1 METPKTIEI
10 SGISLPYSQG
20 TEIVNY
26 ITNSEKL
33 QAIKLFREATGLGLK
48 EVKDAVELYIE
59 NTVYHDKY

>member
-1 METPKTIEI
+1 M
-10 SGISLPYSQG
+10 PYSQG
-20 TEIVNY
+20 TEIINY